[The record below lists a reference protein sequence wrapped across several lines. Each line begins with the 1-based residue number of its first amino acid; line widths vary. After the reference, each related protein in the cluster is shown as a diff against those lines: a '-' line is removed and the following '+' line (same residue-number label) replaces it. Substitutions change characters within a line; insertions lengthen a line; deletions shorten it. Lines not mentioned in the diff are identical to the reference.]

1 MNTRM
6 KQGLAAGLLAAA
18 LALVAW
24 FAVDIPFYTWS
35 DPLERAS
42 LTTLRDDEALSFSYS
57 DDAIT
62 LHGGEDANIY
72 ALTDAGLME
81 LENGKADS
89 LPGDCLGTL
98 AAVKPAFRADTD
110 GDGVAETVVDAARTD
125 LAFTYDYDHTVHALS
140 DDRVPFDVLYPRRG
154 QFVFTL
160 NGAPL
165 ASAAVTAALSDG
177 REVAFT
183 TDASG
188 VSTAL
193 SINDVRGG
201 VTFVYR
207 PDGAHTFRLHYQIE
221 DNTVFSL
228 RWLKAMM
235 PFTLILLIALVL
247 IILDVL
253 ARRAVYR
260 KRGLS
265 EARARIF
272 QPSAVRKRSHFGF
285 EIVRWGVMLLSF
297 AGLIWGGRLLGT
309 TFSKVDLPVLAC
321 PYNLDQTTSAGCYWF
336 SHITELL
343 ERPPSYLFW
352 FLGSFVAF
360 ALLFGRMLCGF
371 VCPLGFLQ
379 DVTHEARMALRIEGI
394 TLNERVY
401 AVLRFIKWIM
411 LTLFLGIG
419 LIGGSFCDLCPA
431 AALTPVLAGFKTS
444 LYFSGFMMIAVIV
457 SGFFKRRCFCNI
469 CPMGYLLGLPHKASL
484 ARLKKDAVA
493 CTECGACYEACPMGI
508 KSIFTV
514 REGKNERAI
523 DVTTTDCIF
532 CGDCIRKCPE
542 DGALYMTLA
551 GVKLYNASRMAFLRD
566 QAGVRKGRREKHG

>member
-1 MNTRM
+1 MNSRM
-6 KQGLAAGLLAAA
+6 KRGLAAGLLTVA
-18 LALVAW
+18 LALLAW
-24 FAVDIPFYTWS
+24 FASNMPFYTWA

-42 LTTLRDDEALSFSYS
+42 LMTVRDGEALAFSYA

-62 LHGGEDANIY
+62 LQGGEGAAVY
-72 ALTDAGLME
+72 ALTGTGLVE
-81 LENGKADS
+81 LANGEADR

-98 AAVKPAFRADTD
+98 AAVKPAYKSDTD
-110 GDGVAETVVDAARTD
+110 GDGTVETVVETARTD
-125 LAFTYDYDHTVHALS
+125 MAFTYDYEHTAHAIS
-140 DDRVPFDVLYPRRG
+140 DDRVPFEVLYPRRG
-154 QFVFTL
+154 QFVFTM
-160 NGAPL
+160 NGEPL
-165 ASAAVTAALSDG
+165 VGAEITAVLADG
-177 REVAFT
+177 SEVALT
-183 TDASG
+183 TDVGGA
-188 VSTAL
+188 STAL

-207 PDGAHTFRLHYQIE
+207 PDDTRTFRLHYQIE

-228 RWLKAMM
+228 RWMRAMT

-247 IILDVL
+247 IVLDVL
-253 ARRAVYR
+253 ARRAIYR

-272 QPSAVRKRSHFGF
+272 QPSAVRRRPCFGF
-285 EIVRWGVMLLSF
+285 EPVRWGVMLLSF
-297 AGLIWGGRLLGT
+297 AGLIWGGRLVGT
-309 TFSKVDLPVLAC
+309 AFSKVDLPVLAC
-321 PYNLDQTTSAGCYWF
+321 PYNLDQATSAGCYWF

-343 ERPPSYLFW
+343 ERPPSYLLW
-352 FLGSFVAF
+352 FVGSFAAF

-379 DVTHEARMALRIEGI
+379 DVAHEARMALRIEGI
-394 TLNERVY
+394 ALNERLY
-401 AVLRFIKWIM
+401 AVLRFVKWVM
-411 LTLFLGIG
+411 LALFLGIG

-431 AALTPVLAGFKTS
+431 AALTPALAGFKTS

-469 CPMGYLLGLPHKASL
+469 CPMGYLLGLPHRASL
-484 ARLKKDAVA
+484 ARLRKDAVA

-514 REGKNERAI
+514 REGKNERAV
-523 DVTTTDCIF
+523 DVTTADCIF
-532 CGDCIRKCPE
+532 CGECIRKCPE

-551 GVKLYNASRMAFLRD
+551 GVKLYNASRMAFLRE
-566 QAGVRKGRREKHG
+566 QAGVRKKRESHG

>member
-1 MNTRM
+1 MNSRM
-6 KQGLAAGLLAAA
+6 KQGFLAGLVAAGLA
-18 LALVAW
+18 LLAW
-24 FAVDIPFYTWS
+24 FAAGVPFYTWEDS
-35 DPLERAS
+35 LERAS
-42 LTTLRDDEALSFSYS
+42 LTTVQDGEPLAFSYS

-62 LHGGEDANIY
+62 LHGGEAATAY
-72 ALTDAGLME
+72 ALTEAGFVELSNGDADGLPE
-81 LENGKADS
+81 
-89 LPGDCLGTL
+89 DCLGTL
-98 AAVKPAFRADTD
+98 AAVKPVYVADTD
-110 GDGVAETVVDAARTD
+110 SDGVTESVTDAARTD
-125 LAFTYDYDHTVHALS
+125 MAFTYDYEHTVYSIS
-140 DDRVPFDVLYPRRG
+140 DDRVPFEVMYPRRG
-154 QFVFTL
+154 QFIFTL
-160 NGAPL
+160 NGEAL
-165 ASAAVTAALSDG
+165 ANVEITALLSDG
-177 REVAFT
+177 REFSFT
-183 TDASG
+183 TDENGAS
-188 VSTAL
+188 TDL

-207 PDGAHTFRLHYQIE
+207 PDGTHTYRLHYQIE
-221 DNTVFSL
+221 DNTVLSL

-253 ARRAVYR
+253 ARKAIYK

-272 QPSAVRKRSHFGF
+272 QQSAVKRKTRFGF
-285 EIVRWGVMLLSF
+285 ELIRWGVMIVSF

-309 TFSKVDLPVLAC
+309 AFTKVDLPVLAC
-321 PYNLDQTTSAGCYWF
+321 PYNLDQLTSAGCYWF

-343 ERPPSYLFW
+343 ERPLSYLFW
-352 FLGSFVAF
+352 FVGSFAAF

-379 DVTHEARMALRIEGI
+379 DVAHQARVALRIEGI
-394 TLNERVY
+394 ALNERVY
-401 AVLRFIKWIM
+401 AILRFIKWVM
-411 LTLFLGIG
+411 LVLFLGIS
-419 LIGGSFCDLCPA
+419 LIGGSFCDFCPA
-431 AALTPVLAGFKTS
+431 AALTPALAGFKTS
-444 LYFSGFMMIAVIV
+444 LYFSGFMLIVVIV

-508 KSIFTV
+508 KSIFTA

-532 CGDCIRKCPE
+532 CGECVRKCPE

-551 GVKLYNASRMAFLRD
+551 GVRLYNASRMAFLRE
-566 QAGVRKGRREKHG
+566 QAGMRKGKRENHG

>member
-1 MNTRM
+1 MNSRM
-6 KQGLAAGLLAAA
+6 KQGFLAGLLTAA
-18 LALVAW
+18 LALLAW
-24 FAVDIPFYTWS
+24 FAADVPFYTWADS
-35 DPLERAS
+35 LERAS
-42 LTTLRDDEALSFSYS
+42 LTTVQDGEALAFSYT

-62 LHGGEDANIY
+62 LHGGEGATVY
-72 ALTDAGLME
+72 ALIEAGLVE
-81 LENGKADS
+81 LSNGEADGLPEN
-89 LPGDCLGTL
+89 CLGTL
-98 AAVKPAFRADTD
+98 VAVKPVYVTDTD
-110 GDGVAETVVDAARTD
+110 GNGVTETVMDAARTD
-125 LAFTYDYDHTVHALS
+125 MAFTYDYEHTVYPIS
-140 DDRVPFDVLYPRRG
+140 DDRVPFEIMYPRRG
-154 QFVFTL
+154 QFIFTL
-160 NGAPL
+160 NGEVL
-165 ASAAVTAALSDG
+165 ANVEITAVLSDG
-177 REVAFT
+177 HEVSLT

-188 VSTAL
+188 ASTAL

-207 PDGAHTFRLHYQIE
+207 PDDTHTFRLHYQIE

-235 PFTLILLIALVL
+235 PFTLILLVVL
-247 IILDVL
+247 ICIILDVL
-253 ARRAVYR
+253 ARKAVYK
-260 KRGLS
+260 KRGMS
-265 EARARIF
+265 EARSRIF
-272 QPSAVRKRSHFGF
+272 QSSAVKHKSRFGF
-285 EIVRWGVMLLSF
+285 ELVRWGVMIVSF

-309 TFSKVDLPVLAC
+309 AFSKVDLPVLAC
-321 PYNLDQTTSAGCYWF
+321 PYNLDQLTSAGCYWF

-352 FLGSFVAF
+352 FVGSFIAF

-379 DVTHEARMALRIEGI
+379 DVAHEARQALRIEGI
-394 TLNERVY
+394 ALNEKVY
-401 AVLRFIKWIM
+401 AILRFIKWVM
-411 LTLFLGIG
+411 LVLFLGIS
-419 LIGGSFCDLCPA
+419 LIGGSFCDFCPA
-431 AALTPVLAGFKTS
+431 AALTPALAGFKTS

-532 CGDCIRKCPE
+532 CGECIRKCPE

-551 GVKLYNASRMAFLRD
+551 GVKLYNASRMAFLRE
-566 QAGVRKGRREKHG
+566 QAGVRKGKRENHG

>member
-1 MNTRM
+1 
-6 KQGLAAGLLAAA
+6 
-18 LALVAW
+18 
-24 FAVDIPFYTWS
+24 
-35 DPLERAS
+35 
-42 LTTLRDDEALSFSYS
+42 
-57 DDAIT
+57 
-62 LHGGEDANIY
+62 
-72 ALTDAGLME
+72 
-81 LENGKADS
+81 
-89 LPGDCLGTL
+89 
-98 AAVKPAFRADTD
+98 
-110 GDGVAETVVDAARTD
+110 
-125 LAFTYDYDHTVHALS
+125 
-140 DDRVPFDVLYPRRG
+140 
-154 QFVFTL
+154 
-160 NGAPL
+160 
-165 ASAAVTAALSDG
+165 
-177 REVAFT
+177 
-183 TDASG
+183 
-188 VSTAL
+188 
-193 SINDVRGG
+193 
-201 VTFVYR
+201 
-207 PDGAHTFRLHYQIE
+207 
-221 DNTVFSL
+221 
-228 RWLKAMM
+228 MM

-253 ARRAVYR
+253 ARRAAYR

-394 TLNERVY
+394 TLNERAY
-401 AVLRFIKWIM
+401 AVLRFIKWVM

-431 AALTPVLAGFKTS
+431 AALTPALAGFKTS

-566 QAGVRKGRREKHG
+566 QAGVRKGKREKHG

>member
-1 MNTRM
+1 MNSRM
-6 KQGLAAGLLAAA
+6 KQGFLAGLLAAA
-18 LALVAW
+18 LALLAW
-24 FAVDIPFYTWS
+24 FAADVPFYTWA

-42 LTTLRDDEALSFSYS
+42 LTTVQDGKSLAFSYS
-57 DDAIT
+57 DNTIT
-62 LHGGEDANIY
+62 LHGSEGATVY
-72 ALTDAGLME
+72 ALTEAGLVE
-81 LENGKADS
+81 LSNGEADG
-89 LPGDCLGTL
+89 LPGNCLGTL
-98 AAVKPAFRADTD
+98 AAVKSAYVEDTD
-110 GDGVAETVVDAARTD
+110 GNGVTETVTDAARTD
-125 LAFTYDYDHTVHALS
+125 MAFTYDYEHTVYSIS
-140 DDRVPFDVLYPRRG
+140 DDRMPFEVMYPRRG
-154 QFVFTL
+154 QFIFTM
-160 NGAPL
+160 NGEAL
-165 ASAAVTAALSDG
+165 ANADITALLSDG
-177 REVAFT
+177 REVSLT

-188 VSTAL
+188 ASTAL

-207 PDGAHTFRLHYQIE
+207 SDDTHTFRLHYQIE

-235 PFTLILLIALVL
+235 PFTLILLVALMC

-253 ARRAVYR
+253 ARKVVYK

-265 EARARIF
+265 EARSRIF
-272 QPSAVRKRSHFGF
+272 QPSAFKHKSRFGF
-285 EIVRWGVMLLSF
+285 EIVRWGVMIVSF

-309 TFSKVDLPVLAC
+309 AFSKVDLPVLAC
-321 PYNLDQTTSAGCYWF
+321 PYNLDQLTSAGCYWF

-352 FLGSFVAF
+352 FVGSFAAF

-379 DVTHEARMALRIEGI
+379 DVAHEARQALRIEGI
-394 TLNERVY
+394 ALNEKVY
-401 AVLRFIKWIM
+401 AILRFIKWVM
-411 LTLFLGIG
+411 LVLFLGIS
-419 LIGGSFCDLCPA
+419 LIGGSFCDFCPA
-431 AALTPVLAGFKTS
+431 AALTPALAGFKTS

-532 CGDCIRKCPE
+532 CGECIRKCPE

-551 GVKLYNASRMAFLRD
+551 GVKLYNASRMAFLRE
-566 QAGVRKGRREKHG
+566 QAGVRKGKRENHG